1 MGCQEVVELVTDYLD
16 GALSEERARLVRE
29 HLDQCVDCLRYLG
42 QFQLTVQ
49 LLSRLT
55 VEETSR

>member
-1 MGCQEVVELVTDYLD
+1 MDCRELVELVTEYFE
-16 GALSEERARLVRE
+16 GALPEERARLVRE

-42 QFQLTVQ
+42 QIQLTVQ

-55 VEETSR
+55 VKETSL